1 MTSLDKLLKKLTC
14 TQYTF
19 AELQVRP
26 LPEGVDPLKIE
37 SYLVDSEF
45 QVNSH
50 GDQCELFLNF
60 CRKNMHTHTHTHT
73 HTCTLIDAHPPT
85 PLWNSS

>member
-1 MTSLDKLLKKLTC
+1 MPALDLYIIPLLQDGKSEGEMTNLDKLLKKLTC

-37 SYLVDSEF
+37 SYLIDSEF
-45 QVNSH
+45 QVN
-50 GDQCELFLNF
+50 GCIQ
-60 CRKNMHTHTHTHT
+60 M
-73 HTCTLIDAHPPT
+73 
-85 PLWNSS
+85 

>member
-45 QVNSH
+45 EVFFNDLLS
-50 GDQCELFLNF
+50 DNYF
-60 CRKNMHTHTHTHT
+60 C
-73 HTCTLIDAHPPT
+73 
-85 PLWNSS
+85 